1 MKKERNPVKKLNA
14 ETEIVQQFLDVIAD
28 TLRKSVGMGLQSFE
42 GEEHDICLCFKMYD
56 EELLNIGY
64 ADENDKIYLLDSDF
78 IYKRLQTWQGK
89 STYCNKLEFFNMML
103 ELGAVKTYQYA
114 KKSPLFELL
123 FEKNTE
129 KPYCRECFC
138 VPMDIIDYDI
148 SLLRVF

>member
-42 GEEHDICLCFKMYD
+42 G